1 MPGRGKLTRNCA
13 AIAWA
18 KSYASCQSYQ
28 SCFEAEPQLSIIPS
42 PRSPMNDDLQKRVAE
57 AMRNPQ
63 NLGELANADAVGT
76 VGNSDCGEMLRMWV
90 KFKEEKGRKV
100 IDRATFQSFGCETAI
115 AVASLATEL
124 IRGKTAEE
132 ALALKTEELAG
143 ELGPLPPMKIHCA
156 QLVEGALRS
165 ALVPVQPEQNPEAV
179 PAAPRQAEGSNL
191 LDSFTKP
198 KSGKITFLPNPE

>member
-1 MPGRGKLTRNCA
+1 MT
-13 AIAWA
+13 
-18 KSYASCQSYQ
+18 
-28 SCFEAEPQLSIIPS
+28 
-42 PRSPMNDDLQKRVAE
+42 DDLQKRIQA
-57 AMRNPQ
+57 ALANPQ
-63 NLGELANADAVGT
+63 NMGEMAGADSIGT
-76 VGNSDCGEMLRMWV
+76 VGNADCGEMLRLWV
-90 KFKEEKGRKV
+90 KFKEQNGKKV

-165 ALVPVQPEQNPEAV
+165 ALE
-179 PAAPRQAEGSNL
+179 PAAETKKEIPPIDFKFTNLARQFFQAQKRRSEANV
-191 LDSFTKP
+191 
-198 KSGKITFLPNPE
+198 SGRRKIVRRRAPA

>member
-1 MPGRGKLTRNCA
+1 
-13 AIAWA
+13 
-18 KSYASCQSYQ
+18 
-28 SCFEAEPQLSIIPS
+28 
-42 PRSPMNDDLQKRVAE
+42 MNEDLQKRIAE

-63 NLGELANADAVGT
+63 NMGELAGADAIGT

-90 KFKEEKGRKV
+90 KFKEENGKKV
-100 IDRATFQSFGCETAI
+100 IDRATFQSFGCDTAI

-124 IRGKTAEE
+124 IRGKTAAE

-165 ALVPVQPEQNPEAV
+165 ALDPENAEAK
-179 PAAPRQAEGSNL
+179 PALAASPAKPMTGTL
-191 LDSFTKP
+191 LDSFAKP
-198 KSGKITFLPNPE
+198 KEGDVKITFLENDNQP

>member
-1 MPGRGKLTRNCA
+1 
-13 AIAWA
+13 
-18 KSYASCQSYQ
+18 
-28 SCFEAEPQLSIIPS
+28 
-42 PRSPMNDDLQKRVAE
+42 MNDDLQKKISE

-63 NLGELANADAVGT
+63 NVGELPEADAVGT

-90 KFKEEKGRKV
+90 KFKEQDGKKI

-132 ALALKTEELAG
+132 ALALKTDELAG

-165 ALVPVQPEQNPEAV
+165 ALE
-179 PAAPRQAEGSNL
+179 PRQKTPAPPQPPSSPTL
-191 LDSFTKP
+191 LDSITQP
-198 KSGKITFLPNPE
+198 KAGGVKITFLPD

>member
-1 MPGRGKLTRNCA
+1 
-13 AIAWA
+13 
-18 KSYASCQSYQ
+18 
-28 SCFEAEPQLSIIPS
+28 
-42 PRSPMNDDLQKRVAE
+42 MNDDLQKKISE

-63 NLGELANADAVGT
+63 NVGELPDADAIGT

-90 KFKEEKGRKV
+90 KFKEENGKKV

-124 IRGKTAEE
+124 IRGKTPEE
-132 ALALKTEELAG
+132 ALSLKTEELAG

-165 ALVPVQPEQNPEAV
+165 ALEPQKSVPESNVQASSP
-179 PAAPRQAEGSNL
+179 SL
-191 LDSFTKP
+191 LDSFSRP
-198 KSGKITFLPNPE
+198 KQGGVKITFLDPQDPK

>member
-1 MPGRGKLTRNCA
+1 MGEMTGA
-13 AIAWA
+13 D
-18 KSYASCQSYQ
+18 
-28 SCFEAEPQLSIIPS
+28 SI
-42 PRSPMNDDLQKRVAE
+42 
-57 AMRNPQ
+57 
-63 NLGELANADAVGT
+63 GT
-76 VGNSDCGEMLRMWV
+76 VGNADCGEMLRLWV
-90 KFKEEKGRKV
+90 KFKEHNGKRV

-165 ALVPVQPEQNPEAV
+165 ALEPEKAAAIPVN
-179 PAAPRQAEGSNL
+179 APTL
-191 LDSFTKP
+191 LDSFSKP
-198 KSGKITFLPNPE
+198 KEGGVKLTFLD

>member
-1 MPGRGKLTRNCA
+1 MT
-13 AIAWA
+13 
-18 KSYASCQSYQ
+18 
-28 SCFEAEPQLSIIPS
+28 E
-42 PRSPMNDDLQKRVAE
+42 DLQKRIQA
-57 AMRNPQ
+57 ALANPQ
-63 NLGELANADAVGT
+63 NMGEMPNADSIGT
-76 VGNSDCGEMLRMWV
+76 VGNADCGEMLRLWV
-90 KFKEEKGRKV
+90 KFKEQNGKKV

-165 ALVPVQPEQNPEAV
+165 ALEPQS
-179 PAAPRQAEGSNL
+179 AESQKEISATPNVSSTL
-191 LDSFTKP
+191 LDSFSRP
-198 KSGKITFLPNPE
+198 KEGVKLTFLDEKE

>member
-1 MPGRGKLTRNCA
+1 MTH
-13 AIAWA
+13 
-18 KSYASCQSYQ
+18 
-28 SCFEAEPQLSIIPS
+28 
-42 PRSPMNDDLQKRVAE
+42 DLQQRIAE
-57 AMRNPQ
+57 ALRNPQ
-63 NLGELANADAVGT
+63 NLGELPEADAVGT

-90 KFKEEKGRKV
+90 KFKEQNGRKV

-124 IRGKTAEE
+124 IRGKTPEE

-165 ALVPVQPEQNPEAV
+165 ALAPQQAIGVTQKNPSSG
-179 PAAPRQAEGSNL
+179 PSL
-191 LDSFTKP
+191 LDSFTRPNESKV
-198 KSGKITFLPNPE
+198 KLTFLDEKGNAPG